1 MSFKELYHID
11 VNKNTEKVDNLTY
24 LSWAWAWA
32 EVKKVDPMATY
43 EIIEFPMLAD
53 GPNGLYAVPGF
64 TVPFLKTPEGY
75 FVKVAVT
82 INGLT
87 LTETLPVMNN
97 KNVPLGTVAP
107 MWVRPSGGGKATQE
121 YKETPMPTTFDINK
135 SHKRCLAK
143 AIALHGLGLYIYAGE
158 DVPEKDPEV
167 EAKAAE
173 EQKRTAK
180 SIRELQRETR
190 LNRTPEIANALD
202 AYVNELQVKAKAK
215 VEQMPLELTQRML
228 ALVTQKLDELLLVP
242 NKEEVKA

>member
-11 VNKNTEKVDNLTY
+11 VNQKTEKVDNLTY
-24 LSWAWAWA
+24 LSWSFAWA

-43 EIIEFPMLAD
+43 EIIEFPMLTND
-53 GPNGLYAVPGF
+53 MQVIPGV

-167 EAKAAE
+167 EAKVKE
-173 EQKRTAK
+173 EQARTAK

-202 AYVNELQVKAKAK
+202 AYVNELQTKAKAK